1 MKSKRTSDFMPLIDA
16 IADWYRIPMGVY
28 AWPMFVLS
36 TSYKLYQ
43 ERKVYEGEIGSSD
56 FDDPFTQ
63 KEKIGKVSKG
73 KEPPR
78 GKERKR
84 QESDRQQDYSEELE
98 GYGERYID
106 KYQDF
111 PTFYG

>member
-1 MKSKRTSDFMPLIDA
+1 MPLIDA

-78 GKERKR
+78 GKQRKSQEELQRERDYS
-84 QESDRQQDYSEELE
+84 EFIGEDTRQQDWTDYLDNKQEHLSA
-98 GYGERYID
+98 YDQY
-106 KYQDF
+106 
-111 PTFYG
+111 

>member
-1 MKSKRTSDFMPLIDA
+1 MPLIDA
-16 IADWYRIPMGVY
+16 IAGWYRIPMGVY

-63 KEKIGKVSKG
+63 KEKIGKG
-73 KEPPR
+73 GEPKPSQR
-78 GKERKR
+78 NSLELMKRERDYSGFIGEDTR
-84 QESDRQQDYSEELE
+84 EEDRQRYFDERIDKFHSS
-98 GYGERYID
+98 GYGR
-106 KYQDF
+106 
-111 PTFYG
+111 

>member
-1 MKSKRTSDFMPLIDA
+1 MPLIDA

-43 ERKVYEGEIGSSD
+43 ERKIYKGEIGSSD

-63 KEKIGKVSKG
+63 KEKIGKG
-73 KEPPR
+73 GEPKPSQR
-78 GKERKR
+78 ERQR
-84 QESDRQQDYSEELE
+84 EPERERDYSGEIGQDTREQDHQE
-98 GYGERYID
+98 YYDARIDTFHSAGYGR
-106 KYQDF
+106 
-111 PTFYG
+111 